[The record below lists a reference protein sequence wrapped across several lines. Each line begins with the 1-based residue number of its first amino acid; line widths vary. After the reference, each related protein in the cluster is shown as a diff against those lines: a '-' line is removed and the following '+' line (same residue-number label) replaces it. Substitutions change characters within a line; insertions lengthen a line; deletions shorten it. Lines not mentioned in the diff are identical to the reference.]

1 MTNEQFAGFSAIET
15 REVRRDKKRK
25 KEKMAKKERT
35 LEKKIEEAL
44 VGKGSW
50 EGDDKGVISSRPASD
65 RERNMIF
72 ESWKAWR

>member
-1 MTNEQFAGFSAIET
+1 
-15 REVRRDKKRK
+15 
-25 KEKMAKKERT
+25 MAKKERT